1 MPKAFLIKRN
11 IDKGKDE
18 DKAIDFH
25 GVVTTVKELMKK
37 N

>member
-11 IDKGKDE
+11 IAKGKDE

-25 GVVTTVKELMKK
+25 GLVRTVKELMKK